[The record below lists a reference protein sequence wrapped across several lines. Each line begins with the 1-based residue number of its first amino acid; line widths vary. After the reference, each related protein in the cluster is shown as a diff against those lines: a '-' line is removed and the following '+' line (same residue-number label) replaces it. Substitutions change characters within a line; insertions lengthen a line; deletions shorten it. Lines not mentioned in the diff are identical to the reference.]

1 MAPFKQS
8 RPVRSFREMAV
19 LFLLLVFSVALSQ
32 FIFASMANGQS
43 QRRNQ
48 QRSGTTNGTANQSTG
63 SALQTQDSAQGSAT
77 RTAGAQIGSTQ
88 PDQGQQATDEKSKF
102 DSEAAF
108 GYLKDVCLMGPRY
121 SASKGMAEQQKYLQE
136 HFTKIGGKILH
147 QQFQARSPFNGK
159 NVNLYNFIVQYH
171 PERTKRLLI
180 CCHYDTRP
188 FADSDPR
195 SPRARF
201 IGANDGGS
209 GVALLCELGKHMESL
224 DGDYGVDF
232 IFFDGEE
239 FVVER
244 ARDQMFLGST
254 FFSQQYAAGNVPWKY
269 EYGILVDMVGDKDLQ
284 IYLEGNSI
292 GYADGLTRSVW
303 TVANQLGVKEFIP
316 EQRHKIRDDHLP
328 LNAIAKIQT
337 CDIIDFDF
345 PNPRAGN
352 VYWHTKKDV
361 IENCSAESL
370 GKVGSVVLEWIRQVQ
385 ELNKTKDK

>member
-8 RPVRSFREMAV
+8 KPVRSFREMAV

-48 QRSGTTNGTANQSTG
+48 QGSGTTNGTANQSTG

-147 QQFQARSPFNGK
+147 QQFRARSPFNGK

-254 FFSQQYAAGNVPWKY
+254 FFSQQYAAGNIPWKY